1 MSDLVLA
8 ATFGEV
14 FKTIIGVILALSG
27 LGVLLMGVIALA
39 DRSYKSGTVAAA
51 LGAGLLVFG
60 LWLVGAIGA

>member
-1 MSDLVLA
+1 MSVLVLA

-14 FKTIIGVILALSG
+14 FKTIVGVILALSG

-39 DRSYKSGTVAAA
+39 DRSFKSGTVAAVM
-51 LGAGLLVFG
+51 GAVLLVVG